1 MADFISHH
9 EIGEDMKKETSLSG
23 RRSFLKNGAAGLA
36 GAALL
41 PSFLKSGE
49 KVEAPQTA
57 GKRKMIVRPLGKTGL
72 KLPIVSIGAAS
83 YEASLYERALAE
95 GIVHIDTSQY
105 YFNGRHEEM
114 VGRVIAGR
122 KRDSFVVA
130 TSVLLGSGAPGTYA
144 TFKKE
149 DAARLPEQMEV
160 SLKRLGLDY
169 VDIFY
174 VAGVSD
180 RETAL
185 SEAFIAGLQKI
196 KKAGKA
202 RFIGLAT
209 HQNEAQVIRAAVESK
224 IHDVV
229 LAQWNFR
236 QPRRD
241 DIKQAIAEAAAAGV
255 GIVIMKPMAG
265 AYWDRERKQPIN
277 GQAALKWV
285 LQDPNVTTSVPG
297 ITSVEQLEA
306 DLAIM
311 ANPALTPQETAD
323 LKLTGE
329 PAAEGLFCAQCGSCA
344 SQCPSAADMPTLM
357 RSYMYAY
364 GYKDLGKARGAL
376 DQTAPTALSCGDCTV
391 CRVTC
396 TMGFNL
402 KERATDIVRLKALPE
417 DLLGF

>member
-1 MADFISHH
+1 MTKSPNP
-9 EIGEDMKKETSLSG
+9 SG
-23 RRSFLKNGAAGLA
+23 RRSFLKQGAAGLA
-36 GAALL
+36 GAAFL
-41 PSFLKSGE
+41 PSLLRGGDRNP
-49 KVEAPQTA
+49 APQLSE
-57 GKRKMIVRPLGKTGL
+57 KRKMIIRPLGKTGV
-72 KLPIVSIGAAS
+72 KLPIVSIGASS
-83 YEASLYERALAE
+83 YEPSLYERALAE

-105 YFNGRHEEM
+105 YLNGRHEEM
-114 VGRVIAGR
+114 VGKVIAGR

-130 TSVLLGSGAPGTYA
+130 TSVLLGNGAPGSYA
-144 TFKKE
+144 TFRKE
-149 DAARLPEQMEV
+149 DAAKLPDQIEV
-160 SLKRLGLDY
+160 SLKRLGLDA

-185 SEAFIAGLQKI
+185 SEAFITNLQKI

-209 HQNEAQVIRAAVESK
+209 HRNEAEVIRAAVESK

-236 QPRRD
+236 HPQRE
-241 DIKQAIAEAAAAGV
+241 DIRKAIGEAAASGV

-285 LQDPNVTTSVPG
+285 LQDPHVATSIPG
-297 ITSVEQLEA
+297 ITSIDQLEA
-306 DLAIM
+306 DLSIM
-311 ANPALTPQETAD
+311 ANPVLTPQEAAD

-329 PAAEGLFCAQCGSCA
+329 PVAEGLFCAQCGACA
-344 SQCPSAADMPTLM
+344 DQCPDAADIPLLM

-364 GYKDLGKARGAL
+364 GYRDLSRARGAL
-376 DQTAPTALSCGDCTV
+376 AQAETADLPCGECAA
-391 CRVTC
+391 CRVKC
-396 TMGFNL
+396 TMGFDI
-402 KERATDIVRLKALPE
+402 KERAMDIARLRNVPE